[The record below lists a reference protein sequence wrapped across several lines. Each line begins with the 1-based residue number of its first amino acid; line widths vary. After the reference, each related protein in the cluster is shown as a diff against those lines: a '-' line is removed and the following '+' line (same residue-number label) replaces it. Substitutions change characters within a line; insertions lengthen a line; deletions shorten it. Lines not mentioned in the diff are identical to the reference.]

1 MFVIIE
7 MGFPGGSVVKNSPA
21 NTGNAG
27 SKPWVGTTPWRRKWQ
42 HTPVFLPGKSYGWR
56 SLAGNSPRGSNRVRH
71 NLVTEQ

>member
-27 SKPWVGTTPWRRKWQ
+27 SIPGLGRSPGEGNVNTLLYSCLEN
-42 HTPVFLPGKSYGWR
+42 PVDGEAW
-56 SLAGNSPRGSNRVRH
+56 
-71 NLVTEQ
+71 

>member
-27 SKPWVGTTPWRRKWQ
+27 LRRKQQ
-42 HTPVFLPGKSYGWR
+42 HPPVFLPGKSYGRR
-56 SLAGNSPRGSNRVRH
+56 SLVGNSPWGSKKVGH